1 MLWAATGGTTYG
13 LAAGRAAC
21 WLGLVR
27 GVSAES
33 TNGEEPRPPSSAAW
47 GWVGAAVLLLIL
59 LSWLIKAGT
68 ARLARLRWRGT
79 GGAAVDPAD
88 AGQPGSNKYEMVG
101 LPALVGSPT
110 GAVFMADSP
119 ARGGPPAEA
128 ASPPPS
134 PPQPAEA
141 LPITMD
147 TAPPRGATDPA
158 CRVEDGVGWRI
169 VRNFAA
175 EHDRH
180 ATLDVLM
187 AYAREEAPQAD
198 DLDGPETLAGIK
210 DPSGRKLLRFVGRR
224 DLADLSEAMVKE
236 VLPHVDREGMQ
247 VGMKGRDGSTVG
259 LSLIA
264 TFPEAQDQPW
274 HRDANRRNV
283 LSVIIALNR
292 RQFRIFDQEPI
303 WLERGDALVFEADKL
318 CHGGAGLGPGADMA
332 VALFAYVG
340 DVTESVVTTSFGC
353 TAAQRARALTDEEML
368 AVLEEFADNEEQ
380 TLEEFAEHAES
391 DMEVLAELHRRLL
404 TSEGELR
411 LVLQARDTAIVLRSL
426 RRAVTMASTEQILV
440 DLKEGRW
447 PGEASVLLRCA
458 RLAVAT
464 APTLDLPT
472 GEEELVRDVIFGL
485 APVLQPMLAGV
496 IANPASSER
505 PAPSLGLRMCDAIAD
520 LLEWGRQAL
529 PDLASTDNGILEPL
543 VEHRMWK
550 AKHGLTD
557 GIYAD
562 TFAQLQALMADLG
575 RACDREAAP
584 KIPAPAS
591 EATVTLSL
599 AHEVAAT

>member
-1 MLWAATGGTTYG
+1 M
-13 LAAGRAAC
+13 
-21 WLGLVR
+21 
-27 GVSAES
+27 
-33 TNGEEPRPPSSAAW
+33 
-47 GWVGAAVLLLIL
+47 LLLVL
-59 LSWLIKAGT
+59 LSWPIKAGV

-79 GGAAVDPAD
+79 GGAAVNPAEG
-88 AGQPGSNKYEMVG
+88 AGQPGSNNYEMVG

-110 GAVFMADSP
+110 GAVFMTNSP
-119 ARGGPPAEA
+119 ARGDPPAEA
-128 ASPPPS
+128 ASLPPS
-134 PPQPAEA
+134 PPQPTEA
-141 LPITMD
+141 LPTTMD

-158 CRVEDGVGWRI
+158 CRVEDGVGWRV

-175 EHDRH
+175 EHNRH
-180 ATLDVLM
+180 ATLDKLM

-198 DLDGPETLAGIK
+198 DLDGPEELAGIEN
-210 DPSGRKLLRFVGRR
+210 PSGRKLLRFVGRR
-224 DLADLSEAMVKE
+224 DLADLAEAMVEE

-247 VGMKGRDGSTVG
+247 VGMKEKDGSTVG

-264 TFPEAQDQPW
+264 TLPEAQDQPW
-274 HRDANRRNV
+274 HRDANRKNV

-292 RQFRIFDQEPI
+292 RQFRVFDQEPI

-340 DVTESVVTTSFGC
+340 DVTKSVVTKSFAC
-353 TAAQRARALTDEEML
+353 TAAQRAQALTDEEML
-368 AVLEEFADNEEQ
+368 AVLEEFAEDEEQ
-380 TLEEFAEHAES
+380 TIEDFAEHGEL

-426 RRAVTMASTEQILV
+426 RRAVTLASTEQTLF

-447 PGEASVLLRCA
+447 PGDASVLLRCA
-458 RLAVAT
+458 RLAVAI

-472 GEEELVRDVIFGL
+472 GSEELVRDVIFGL
-485 APVLQPMLAGV
+485 APVLRHMLAGV
-496 IANPASSER
+496 VANPVSSER
-505 PAPSLGLRMCDAIAD
+505 LAPSLGLRMRDTIAD
-520 LLEWGRQAL
+520 LLEWGRRAL
-529 PDLASTDNGILEPL
+529 PELASADDGILEPL
-543 VEHRMWK
+543 VEHRLWK
-550 AKHGLTD
+550 ASHGPTD

-562 TFAQLQALMADLG
+562 TFAQLRALMADLG

-591 EATVTLSL
+591 EATVTLSEPRPRGRHHL
-599 AHEVAAT
+599 ARRVGRRLPARRGGVAWRERGCGRRPHHLGRPHRRRLQRRRRR